1 MRILLA
7 DDHDLLRD
15 TLSAFLLREGDLSVV
30 AVGDLDAALAAMA
43 AAMTG
48 DGPFDVALL
57 DVQMPGMD
65 GLDGLGRAMEAG
77 GARAVA
83 LISGVA
89 TAEVAARAMAAGA
102 AGFLPKTL
110 PAQSLVAAIRLM
122 ASGARYA
129 PPEFMSGASPGASP
143 LDALTQRERQVLDG
157 LRAGQANK
165 EIARDLGLQE
175 VTVKLHVRTLCR
187 KLGARNRTHAAM
199 IAQQAGWPPL

>member
-15 TLSAFLLREGDLSVV
+15 TLTAFLLRESDVSVV
-30 AVGDLDAALAAMA
+30 AVGDLDAALSAMA
-43 AAMTG
+43 K

-57 DVQMPGMD
+57 DVQMPGMY
-65 GLDGLGRAMEAG
+65 GLGGLSLALAAE

-89 TAEVAARAMAAGA
+89 TPEIAARAMVAGA

-110 PAQSLVAAIRLM
+110 PARALVAAVRLI
-122 ASGARYA
+122 ASGACYV
-129 PPEFMSGASPGASP
+129 PPEFMAGGASPGATP
-143 LDALTQRERQVLDG
+143 LDTLTQRERQVLDG

-165 EIARDLGLQE
+165 EIARDLGLHE
-175 VTVKLHVRTLCR
+175 VTAELHVRTLCR

-199 IAQQAGWPPL
+199 IAQQADQRTG